1 MSELQDTSIQPT
13 LPSFNYCQFFFYF
26 FVDLF
31 ATVGPTLELFT
42 ISSLSRAHVRREA
55 MTQPNGGP
63 SQYTLP
69 GVINYLTLEFTNLER
84 FKIMTNI
91 EKLEMKY
98 RIIQLQGELNSL
110 KFVNNK
116 QAARI
121 FLLEQENQR
130 LREKLHQL
138 DLGEGVSARRDD
150 YVDPTIPGELPD
162 VDLEVVKKTRA
173 QLAQLMKEIVHLLKT
188 PSVKL
193 INSLN
198 LPGPDDS
205 QPLEF
210 EVLMHNSEPEEEIG
224 FSESLP
230 QQQPQPQQ
238 QSRSKAIPKYFG
250 DDESGKISLAKS
262 DTNRDVNNVDTSK
275 SAPEALVEPVY
286 IAPQLDIIVNY
297 ESDDLDT
304 VVDGDVDHSKPQGPQ
319 KLFVYGD
326 YKITLATSDSEKV
339 AVEIIAG
346 SRVIL
351 GQKVHLKQ
359 VLALENLIQVY
370 PVLVETD
377 GAALLL
383 VDRDQGVILLLLTTD
398 GAMELTLHQVRGI
411 TQADIVEF
419 ILGDGASHTD
429 FGLVVS
435 GIHGRGPQGFFSQVF
450 HIYYANG
457 GIQSEQVGHFIAEFF
472 FSGSNE
478 GPTIEFSQWHI
489 NPDANVSPV
498 TVPKP
503 GALTVCN
510 NPVLAKYELEYL
522 VDGVPHRLNLVS
534 QQFTQG

>member
-1 MSELQDTSIQPT
+1 
-13 LPSFNYCQFFFYF
+13 
-26 FVDLF
+26 
-31 ATVGPTLELFT
+31 
-42 ISSLSRAHVRREA
+42 
-55 MTQPNGGP
+55 MTQPTGGP

-130 LREKLHQL
+130 LREKLHSQDPL
-138 DLGEGVSARRDD
+138 DSEVPRSRDD
-150 YVDPTIPGELPD
+150 YVDPAIPGELPD

-210 EVLMHNSEPEEEIG
+210 DVLMHNSEPEEEFG
-224 FSESLP
+224 FGESLP
-230 QQQPQPQQ
+230 QQPP
-238 QSRSKAIPKYFG
+238 RNNRAVPKYFG
-250 DDESGKISLAKS
+250 DDAAEETPLPKS
-262 DTNRDVNNVDTSK
+262 DPIPEEDERDLDNSHHHH
-275 SAPEALVEPVY
+275 ALEALVEPVY
-286 IAPQLDIIVNY
+286 IEPQTTTTVNY

-304 VVDGDVDHSKPQGPQ
+304 VVDGDVDEAKPPTLAKKQ
-319 KLFVYGD
+319 FVHGD
-326 YKITLATSDSEKV
+326 YKITMSTLADDKV
-339 AVEIIAG
+339 VVELVAG
-346 SRVIL
+346 SRLIMSQAVL
-351 GQKVHLKQ
+351 LKQ
-359 VLALENLIQVY
+359 VLSVENLVEVY
-370 PVLVETD
+370 PVLVESD

-383 VDRDQGVILLLLTTD
+383 VDREQGVVLFLLTAE
-398 GAMELTLHQVRGI
+398 GAIETTLHQVRGI
-411 TQADIVEF
+411 SQADIVEF
-419 ILGDGASHTD
+419 ISGDGASHTD
-429 FGLVVS
+429 YGLVVS
-435 GIHGRGPQGFFSQVF
+435 GIHGRGPQGFFSRVF
-450 HIYYANG
+450 HVYYANG
-457 GIQSEQVGHFIAEFF
+457 GIQSEQVGHFIADFF
-472 FSGSNE
+472 YSGSSE
-478 GPTIEFSQWHI
+478 GATIEFSQWHV
-489 NPDANVSPV
+489 NPDATVSPV

-510 NPVLAKYELEYL
+510 NPSLAKYELEYL

-534 QQFTQG
+534 QQFTQD